1 MVSDF
6 VMPQFPE
13 KITRGIAKAKE
24 RGTKFHSLVV
34 GQGYNQVDLNAFD
47 SNWFYDPH
55 SAGSTLRLVQE
66 LDKLH

>member
-6 VMPQFPE
+6 VMSQFPE
-13 KITRGIAKAKE
+13 EIAWGIAKAKE

-34 GQGYNQVDLNAFD
+34 GQGYNQADLNTFD